1 MPEFFSNQ
9 WMPFFWLILAIVLGV
24 VEAASIQLVAI
35 WFAIGAVVT
44 IIPAVM
50 DASLFVQLIVFVAA
64 STLLLI
70 CTRPF
75 AKKFL
80 SVKKTKTN
88 ADSVIGRVGV
98 VIHRI
103 GNAAGTGRVFVGG
116 LDWAAQSED
125 GEPIEEKEQVVVNRI
140 DGVKVIVERL
150 I

>member
-35 WFAIGAVVT
+35 WFAIGAVV
-44 IIPAVM
+44 
-50 DASLFVQLIVFVAA
+50 VFVAA

-103 GNAAGTGRVFVGG
+103 DNAAGTGRVFVGG